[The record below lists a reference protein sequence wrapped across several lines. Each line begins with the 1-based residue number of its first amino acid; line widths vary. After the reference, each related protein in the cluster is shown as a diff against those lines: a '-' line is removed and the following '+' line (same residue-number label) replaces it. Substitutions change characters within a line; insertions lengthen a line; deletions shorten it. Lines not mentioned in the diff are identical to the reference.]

1 MKRELERVRKEL
13 TRVIESL
20 VKEEEELV
28 SVRGEYEELERRK
41 RRVGCKSG
49 VEREEERE

>member
-1 MKRELERVRKEL
+1 MLSGVRTREVEGVVRVL
-13 TRVIESL
+13 G
-20 VKEEEELV
+20 EEEERLV
-28 SVRGEYEELERRK
+28 LERGEYEQLERRK